1 MSAATG
7 EIVSVNVGRPR
18 QVEWHGRTVTT
29 AIWKN
34 PVPGRVL
41 VEGVNLAGDDQ
52 ADRRVHGGET
62 KAVYAYAAEDYAWWA
77 EQLGEALRPG
87 TFGENLTLAGV
98 DLRALV
104 VGERWR
110 AGTAV
115 LRVTEPRFPC
125 FKLGIR
131 MGDAAFVDRF
141 GAARRSGSYFAIER
155 AGMVGAGDAMERLE
169 TPDERYTIGDFV
181 DDHEDGGPEALE
193 RLAGQP
199 LVSQAWREHAERAA
213 ARARAKAP

>member
-1 MSAATG
+1 MSAG
-7 EIVSVNVGRPR
+7 SIVSVNVGRPR
-18 QVEWHGRTVTT
+18 QVDWHGRTVTT
-29 AIWKN
+29 AIWKS
-34 PVPGRVL
+34 PVRGRVL

-62 KAVYAYAAEDYAWWA
+62 KAVYTYATEDYAWWA
-77 EQLGEALRPG
+77 EQLGDELRPG
-87 TFGENLTLAGV
+87 TFGENLTLTGV
-98 DLRALV
+98 DPAALA

-155 AGMVGAGDAMERLE
+155 AGMVGAGDAMERIE
-169 TPDERYTIGDFV
+169 TPDDRYTIGEFV
-181 DDHEDGGPEALE
+181 AAYEDGDPAALMRVAE
-193 RLAGQP
+193 HP
-199 LVSQAWREHAERAA
+199 LMSDSWREWARRAA
-213 ARARAKAP
+213 RRAKAR

>member
-1 MSAATG
+1 MSA
-7 EIVSVNVGRPR
+7 IVSVNAGRPR

-29 AIWKN
+29 AIWKS
-34 PVPGRVL
+34 PVRGRAL
-41 VEGVNLAGDDQ
+41 VEGINLAGDDQ

-77 EQLGEALRPG
+77 GQLGEKLPPG
-87 TFGENLTLAGV
+87 TFGENLTLEGV
-98 DLRALV
+98 DVRALV

-115 LRVTEPRFPC
+115 LRVSEPRFPC

-141 GAARRSGSYFAIER
+141 AAARRNGSYFAIER
-155 AGMVGAGDAMERLE
+155 AGMVGAGDAMERLD
-169 TPDERYTIGDFV
+169 TPDDRYTIGEWIDAYEEG
-181 DDHEDGGPEALE
+181 DPAALE
-193 RLAGQP
+193 RVAAHP
-199 LVSQAWREHAERAA
+199 LISESWRDWAQRAA
-213 ARARAKAP
+213 ARARARAR

>member
-1 MSAATG
+1 MTAGS
-7 EIVSVNVGRPR
+7 IVSVNVGRPR

-29 AIWKN
+29 AIWKS
-34 PVPGRVL
+34 PVRGRVL

-52 ADRRVHGGET
+52 ADRRVHGGPT
-62 KAVYAYAAEDYAWWA
+62 KAVYTYATEDYAWWA
-77 EQLGEALRPG
+77 EQLGKELRPG

-98 DLRALV
+98 DVRALV

-141 GAARRSGSYFAIER
+141 GAARRSGSYFTIER
-155 AGMVGAGDAMERLE
+155 AGMVGAGDAIERLD
-169 TPDERYTIGDFV
+169 TPEHRYTIGEFV
-181 DDHEDGGPEALE
+181 DDKEDGGPEALD
-193 RLAGQP
+193 RLAGQA
-199 LVSQAWREHAERAA
+199 LVSESWREWADRAA
-213 ARARAKAP
+213 TRARARTR